1 MIRGTPAD
9 ASALAVARP
18 MPAVPP
24 HSSAEVD
31 SRLRGMVG
39 KMIEAPLTPLLYPD
53 NINENQ
59 ISIDVNNI

>member
-39 KMIEAPLTPLLYPD
+39 KMIEAPSLKVARGQHHY
-53 NINENQ
+53 
-59 ISIDVNNI
+59 S

>member
-39 KMIEAPLTPLLYPD
+39 KMIEAPSLKVARGHHY
-53 NINENQ
+53 
-59 ISIDVNNI
+59 S